1 LYGSLYGKGLE
12 KADLWRK
19 KLASGW
25 LWLSVGA
32 GIDANRHVVTLR
44 RVDVLYNDCKNG
56 FTHCVSILKTTEL
69 YSSNA

>member
-1 LYGSLYGKGLE
+1 
-12 KADLWRK
+12 
-19 KLASGW
+19 